1 MLKHLRI
8 IYGVA
13 AAFSVALPAVASEA
27 IEVTADQS
35 TLIALPALPSTV
47 VVGNPSIADVT
58 LDGQN
63 LFVHP
68 RGPGLTNVIVLGTD
82 GAAIADYQVHV
93 VYDDPESVA
102 VYSPAGRDTYS
113 CARDC
118 EPVLRVG
125 DSTEFFKSA
134 ADQIKSK
141 SEIAAA
147 QALGADAK
155 PSPAEIAAP
164 TP

>member
-1 MLKHLRI
+1 MVFL
-8 IYGVA
+8 A
-13 AAFSVALPAVASEA
+13 AAVSSASPLLAAES
-27 IEVTADQS
+27 IQVTADQS
-35 TLIALPALPSTV
+35 SLITLPALPSTV

-68 RGPGLTNVIVLGTD
+68 RGPGLTNIVVLGPD
-82 GAAIADYQVHV
+82 GSPIADYRVHV
-93 VYDDPESVA
+93 VYDDPDSVA

-118 EPVLRVG
+118 EPVLRIG
-125 DSTEFFKSA
+125 DSTDFFKSA
-134 ADQIKSK
+134 ADQFKAK

-147 QALGADAK
+147 QALGGDTK

>member
-1 MLKHLRI
+1 MLRYLPM
-8 IYGVA
+8 VFLA
-13 AAFSVALPAVASEA
+13 AAFTAASPVLAAES
-27 IEVTADQS
+27 IQITADQS
-35 TLIALPALPSTV
+35 TLLTLPALPSTV

-68 RGPGLTNVIVLGTD
+68 RGPGLTNIVVLGTN
-82 GAAIADYQVHV
+82 GSTIADYRVHV

-113 CARDC
+113 CASDC

-147 QALGADAK
+147 QALGGNTK

>member
-1 MLKHLRI
+1 VLRSLLASLASAVML
-8 IYGVA
+8 A
-13 AAFSVALPAVASEA
+13 AAPLLAAEP
-27 IEVTADQS
+27 IQVTADQS
-35 TLIALPALPSTV
+35 TLITLPALPSTV

-58 LDGQN
+58 LDGRS

-68 RGPGLTNVIVLGTD
+68 RGPGLTNVIVLGSD
-82 GAAIADYQVHV
+82 GAAIADYQIHV

-102 VYSPAGRDTYS
+102 VYSPGGRDTYS

-125 DSTEFFKSA
+125 DSTDFFKSA
-134 ADQIKSK
+134 ADQLKSK

-147 QALGADAK
+147 QAIGGDAK
-155 PSPAEIAAP
+155 PSPVENTAP
-164 TP
+164 AP

>member
-1 MLKHLRI
+1 MLRYLLAS
-8 IYGVA
+8 VLAFA
-13 AAFSVALPAVASEA
+13 APPVLAAEA
-27 IEVTADQS
+27 IEITADQS

-63 LFVHP
+63 LFIHP
-68 RGPGLTNVIVLGTD
+68 RGPGLTNVIVLGAN
-82 GAAIADYQVHV
+82 GSPIADYRVHV
-93 VYDDPESVA
+93 VFDDSESVA
-102 VYSPAGRDTYS
+102 VYSPAGRDSYS
-113 CARDC
+113 CAGDC

-147 QALGADAK
+147 QALGTDAK
-155 PSPAEIAAP
+155 PSTAEIAAP

>member
-1 MLKHLRI
+1 M
-8 IYGVA
+8 VFMA
-13 AAFSVALPAVASEA
+13 AAVSSASPVLAAEA
-27 IEVTADQS
+27 IQVTADQS
-35 TLIALPALPSTV
+35 SLITLPALPSTV

-68 RGPGLTNVIVLGTD
+68 RGPGLTNIVVLGPD
-82 GAAIADYQVHV
+82 GSTIADYRVHV
-93 VYDDPESVA
+93 VYDDPDSVA

-118 EPVLRVG
+118 EPVLRIG
-125 DSTEFFKSA
+125 DSTDFFKSA
-134 ADQIKSK
+134 ADQFKAK

-147 QALGADAK
+147 QALGGDAK